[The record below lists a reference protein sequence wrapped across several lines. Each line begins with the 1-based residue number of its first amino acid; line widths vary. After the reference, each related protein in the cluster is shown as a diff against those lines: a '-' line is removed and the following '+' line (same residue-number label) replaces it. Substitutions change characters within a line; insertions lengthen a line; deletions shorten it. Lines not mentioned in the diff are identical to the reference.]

1 MDKCPIC
8 GEKLRWDMLAV
19 DLCVE
24 KFMSENPNALECL
37 ITDNGIERE
46 KSFFDMTVWLSTFT
60 VVSNNSFLKA
70 KKTEG
75 ETVINISS
83 MIPTRTKVKKVFEVG
98 LEEEDEKL
106 TKTTCL
112 KETEAKLSKKR
123 YFSDLDQRK
132 QLLERK
138 AEI

>member
-1 MDKCPIC
+1 
-8 GEKLRWDMLAV
+8 
-19 DLCVE
+19 
-24 KFMSENPNALECL
+24 
-37 ITDNGIERE
+37 
-46 KSFFDMTVWLSTFT
+46 
-60 VVSNNSFLKA
+60 
-70 KKTEG
+70 
-75 ETVINISS
+75 